1 MKRTI
6 NIYFQIAFFATVFTT
21 AQTTF
26 AQKIGYVD
34 AAYLMANISEAKYS
48 KYVIAQENLQLFGKK
63 LEEEFQRKGAEF
75 KQMMDEY
82 EASAATMTETARK
95 DKEEKLQ
102 KMQTDLQQFQQ
113 QAQQDI
119 QRKEQEELKPVYD
132 DIQTAINQIAAEQS
146 FAFILSKDSL
156 LFASSPESDISR
168 EVLKKMN
175 ITPKNP

>member
-1 MKRTI
+1 
-6 NIYFQIAFFATVFTT
+6 
-21 AQTTF
+21 
-26 AQKIGYVD
+26 
-34 AAYLMANISEAKYS
+34 
-48 KYVIAQENLQLFGKK
+48 
-63 LEEEFQRKGAEF
+63 
-75 KQMMDEY
+75 MMDEY

-132 DIQTAINQIAAEQS
+132 DIQTSINQIAAEQS
-146 FAFILSKDSL
+146 FAFILSKDAL